1 MKNIAVGQSI
11 VLKNIFFDFN
21 KSTLRKESENEIA
34 QLTKLLIDIPTM
46 KIEISGH
53 TDSYGSDVYNKN
65 LSHQRAKAVYDRLL
79 QNGIK
84 ADRLTF
90 MGYGEEK
97 PIDTNET
104 DEGRQMNRRTEFK
117 VTAK

>member
-1 MKNIAVGQSI
+1 
-11 VLKNIFFDFN
+11 
-21 KSTLRKESENEIA
+21 
-34 QLTKLLIDIPTM
+34 
-46 KIEISGH
+46 
-53 TDSYGSDVYNKN
+53 
-65 LSHQRAKAVYDRLL
+65 LSHQRAKAVYDRLI

-90 MGYGEEK
+90 MGFGEEK

-104 DEGRQMNRRTEFK
+104 DSGRQMNRRTEFK

>member
-1 MKNIAVGQSI
+1 M
-11 VLKNIFFDFN
+11 
-21 KSTLRKESENEIA
+21 RKESENEIA
-34 QLTKLLIDIPTM
+34 QLTKLLTDIPTM

-53 TDSYGSDVYNKN
+53 TDSYGSDTYNKT
-65 LSHQRAKAVYDRLL
+65 LSHQRAKAVYDRLI

-90 MGYGEEK
+90 MGFGEEK

-104 DEGRQMNRRTEFK
+104 DAGRQMNRRTEFK